1 MKTLAVCNQKGGV
14 GKTATTAQL
23 ARAAVRQGLRV
34 LVVDA
39 DPQGNATSALAAEE
53 LPRDAAGLAD
63 VLSSRTDTTVADV
76 IVPGVWPGLEVLP
89 TVGGGSL
96 GLVRDELIQTAI
108 GREGRLRDA
117 LAAAGEAWDLV
128 LIDCAPS
135 LDQLTINALA
145 ATDIAAAVTEADRF
159 ASHGL
164 VQLIETIGL
173 VRQHYRPSLRLTG
186 VIVNRYRPRERE
198 ARTWLEEL
206 RGASEAMGFP
216 LLDPPVPYRAGIAAA
231 MAAGAGIDEWTAMP
245 RAQRDELADLYTAHL
260 HTITQE
266 A

>member
-1 MKTLAVCNQKGGV
+1 MCNQKGGV

-39 DPQGNATSALAAEE
+39 DPQGNATTALAADE
-53 LPRDAAGLAD
+53 PPQDAAGLAD
-63 VLSSRTDTTVADV
+63 VLSSRTDATVADV

-89 TVGGGSL
+89 TIGGGSL

-145 ATDIAAAVTEADRF
+145 AADIAAAVTEADRF

-164 VQLIETIGL
+164 VQLIQTLGL

-206 RGASEAMGFP
+206 RGASESMGFP

-245 RAQRDELADLYTAHL
+245 RAQRDELAALYTAHL
-260 HTITQE
+260 HAIIQE